1 MPIVYM
7 THYAIAVLTA
17 TSRRARSKVSLQS
30 INFDEEP
37 YSGAGGESAE
47 ELRTQLEIQ
56 RDENEALKA
65 ALQRTLR
72 AKEDDLKLYNSMIDD
87 TKTIFLQGIR
97 QYRQSKQ

>member
-1 MPIVYM
+1 M
-7 THYAIAVLTA
+7 
-17 TSRRARSKVSLQS
+17 
-30 INFDEEP
+30 DEEFG
-37 YSGAGGESAE
+37 SSESAVE
-47 ELRTQLEIQ
+47 EVRTQLEIQ

-72 AKEDDLKLYNSMIDD
+72 AKQDDLALYNQMIDD

>member
-1 MPIVYM
+1 MALSV
-7 THYAIAVLTA
+7 
-17 TSRRARSKVSLQS
+17 
-30 INFDEEP
+30 DEEFG
-37 YSGAGGESAE
+37 SSESAVE
-47 ELRTQLEIQ
+47 EVRTQLEIQ

-72 AKEDDLKLYNSMIDD
+72 AKQDDLALYNQMIDD

>member
-1 MPIVYM
+1 M
-7 THYAIAVLTA
+7 
-17 TSRRARSKVSLQS
+17 
-30 INFDEEP
+30 DEEFG
-37 YSGAGGESAE
+37 SSESAVE
-47 ELRTQLEIQ
+47 EVRTQLEIQ

-72 AKEDDLKLYNSMIDD
+72 AKQDDLALYDQMSDD

>member
-1 MPIVYM
+1 MLSYF
-7 THYAIAVLTA
+7 AAA
-17 TSRRARSKVSLQS
+17 SRRGRGKVALSV
-30 INFDEEP
+30 DEEFG
-37 YSGAGGESAE
+37 SSESAVE
-47 ELRTQLEIQ
+47 EVRTQLEIQ

-72 AKEDDLKLYNSMIDD
+72 AKQDDLALYNQMIDD